1 MGLSLSLTRKTT
13 IILIPLLLSFSAF
26 FFLQTDHNI
35 TQWTALHYMSAL
47 ALLGVVMA
55 IGLGLVAAARATMVT
70 CITVLVLLTVAGNR
84 RRVLVKSGRKITNDV
99 AMFLVGV
106 LVKDKG
112 FVAVACATLF
122 SIMALVGIII

>member
-13 IILIPLLLSFSAF
+13 IILIPLLLSYSAF

-47 ALLGVVMA
+47 VLLGVVMA

>member
-1 MGLSLSLTRKTT
+1 
-13 IILIPLLLSFSAF
+13 
-26 FFLQTDHNI
+26 
-35 TQWTALHYMSAL
+35 MSAL

>member
-1 MGLSLSLTRKTT
+1 MDCPSLHVS
-13 IILIPLLLSFSAF
+13 PGSFGCCYGNWVGTGGRSKS
-26 FFLQTDHNI
+26 
-35 TQWTALHYMSAL
+35 HYGDVYHRFSTSH
-47 ALLGVVMA
+47 
-55 IGLGLVAAARATMVT
+55 R
-70 CITVLVLLTVAGNR
+70 R
-84 RRVLVKSGRKITNDV
+84 REPRRVLVKSGRKITNDV

>member
-1 MGLSLSLTRKTT
+1 MGLSLTRKTT
-13 IILIPLLLSFSAF
+13 TILIPLLSFSAF
-26 FFLQTDHNI
+26 FFLQTDRKI
-35 TQWTALHYMSAL
+35 TEWTALHYMSVL

-84 RRVLVKSGRKITNDV
+84 RRVLVKRGRKITNDV